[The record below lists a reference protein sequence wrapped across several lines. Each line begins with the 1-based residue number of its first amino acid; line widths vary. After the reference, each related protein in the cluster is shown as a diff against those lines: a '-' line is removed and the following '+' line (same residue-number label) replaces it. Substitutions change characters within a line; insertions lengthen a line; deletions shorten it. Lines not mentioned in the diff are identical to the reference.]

1 MKVSIPLLATIA
13 AFITGVPAQADSFLP
28 PSVQEASSADGSI
41 VVTVVPAMLSCAV
54 GEADCEPAARAIVEH
69 FRGDYRSNSRTV
81 RLLNPQAPARVLVT
95 DDGERLLT
103 VDDYASYGFGE
114 NVLVV
119 YGSKGEVI
127 ARHALK
133 DFLPQDYINGLPRT
147 VSTLR
152 WWGAA
157 PRIEPGTHRAIIS
170 LHLVGPDSDI
180 PRAFQG
186 PHIALALDLDTGEIE
201 SPSGT
206 LWENALNCARANSW
220 LVPDVA
226 AERQRERYR
235 QLCR

>member
-127 ARHALK
+127 ARHAL
-133 DFLPQDYINGLPRT
+133 PAPGRT
-147 VSTLR
+147 GQRYSACVSR
-152 WWGAA
+152 PPYRPGA
-157 PRIEPGTHRAIIS
+157 GS
-170 LHLVGPDSDI
+170 
-180 PRAFQG
+180 
-186 PHIALALDLDTGEIE
+186 
-201 SPSGT
+201 
-206 LWENALNCARANSW
+206 
-220 LVPDVA
+220 
-226 AERQRERYR
+226 RYR
-235 QLCR
+235 RNRKSFRHTLGKRPELRAREQLAGARCRGRTPTRTLPPTLSLSHTRGGPLAGTYTPAMPFFP